1 MAPNRIP
8 KPDPF
13 KAQAVE
19 KLRKDLEPAVR
30 ASFLASAIQNLSE
43 HAAKGGKNESLGKH
57 QFLQLFEVAGALA
70 KDLCTTLEPT
80 LLGKTIKL
88 KEAKLNLRKQVL
100 SGVSPPSITTPL
112 VDSEMFSEDLF
123 PKDRFLEV
131 DAEAMKTDDKNV
143 FPCFKAIRGPKRPM
157 SDSFYPLK
165 KRTKPAQVP
174 APVIPKTGHR
184 KTYDKSSMVFKAPFH
199 KDGRNFR
206 KPYGHLKNDDPQGRA
221 GSSKSGPSFKAGNKS
236 QNRKQFEPKKSS
248 DQGQRKQHKGFH
260 ATRRIKKKEKHAAP
274 RAQ

>member
-8 KPDPF
+8 KPDPIR
-13 KAQAVE
+13 AQAVE

-57 QFLQLFEVAGALA
+57 QLLQLFEVSGALA

-80 LLGKTIKL
+80 LLGKTSKF
-88 KEAKLNLRKQVL
+88 KEAKLKLRKEVL

-131 DAEAMKTDDKNV
+131 DAEAIKTDDKNV
-143 FPCFKAIRGPKRPM
+143 FPCFKAIRGPKRPL
-157 SDSFYPLK
+157 SDSFFPLK
-165 KRTKPAQVP
+165 KRTKPAGVP
-174 APVIPKTGHR
+174 APVISKTGYR
-184 KTYDKSSMVFKAPFH
+184 KTYDKSSLVFKAPFQ
-199 KDGRNFR
+199 KDGGNFR

-221 GSSKSGPSFKAGNKS
+221 GSSKAGPSFQAGNKS
-236 QNRKQFEPKKSS
+236 
-248 DQGQRKQHKGFH
+248 
-260 ATRRIKKKEKHAAP
+260 
-274 RAQ
+274 